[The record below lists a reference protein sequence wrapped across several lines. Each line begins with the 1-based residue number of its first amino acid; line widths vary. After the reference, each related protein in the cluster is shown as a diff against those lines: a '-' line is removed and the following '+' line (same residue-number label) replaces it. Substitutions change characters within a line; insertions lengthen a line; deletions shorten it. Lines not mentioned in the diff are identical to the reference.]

1 MSEFKPSRRTVVAS
15 AAAVAAVTGLQGP
28 MAFVPNANAKS
39 PSAERTFHK
48 LKIGDATLTTVYDGI
63 FEKPHNESFIK
74 DVSVAQTKE
83 ALAKGGLRDDV
94 VPITFTIPVL
104 EIGGKTVMFDAGTG
118 GQLSPK
124 AGLMAANLK
133 SAGIDAAKIDTI
145 VLTHFHPDHIF
156 GLMEKG
162 TNAQT
167 FPNAEIVLPAKE
179 LAYWTDPAEV
189 AKLPDRR
196 KGLAGRIQAT
206 LAQWKNIRQIND
218 GDEPVAGVTAMA
230 AYGHT
235 AGHTVYRVASGGDTA
250 LVVADTANVPALF
263 VANPDWQVQFDADGP
278 MAAATRKRIFDMAVA
293 DGMVVTGYHFG
304 FPGSGKISKDGSGYA
319 FVPSA

>member
-1 MSEFKPSRRTVVAS
+1 MKETAPSRRTVIAS

-28 MAFVPNANAKS
+28 MAFVMPAEANVPDAD
-39 PSAERTFHK
+39 RTFHK
-48 LKIGDATLTTVYDGI
+48 LKIGDATLTTLYDGI
-63 FEKPHNESFIK
+63 FERPHDENFIK
-74 DVSVAQTKE
+74 GVSIAQTKE

-104 EIGGKTVMFDAGTG
+104 EIDGKTIMFDAGTG

-124 AGLMAANLK
+124 AGLMTANLK
-133 SAGIDAAKIDTI
+133 AAGIDPEQIDTI

-167 FPNAEIVLPAKE
+167 FPNAEIVLPARE

-189 AKLPDRR
+189 AKLPEGR

-206 LAQWKNIRQIND
+206 LGQWTNIRQIED
-218 GDEPVAGVTAMA
+218 GDEPVPGVTAVA

-235 AGHTVYRVASGGDTA
+235 AGHTVYRISSGSDAA
-250 LVVADTANVPALF
+250 LVLADTANVPALF
-263 VANPDWQVQFDADGP
+263 VANPDWQVQFDADGD
-278 MAAATRKRIFDMAVA
+278 MAAATRKRLFDMAIT
-293 DGMVVTGYHFG
+293 DNMIVTGYHFG
-304 FPGSGKISKDGSGYA
+304 FPGSGRISRDGNGFA